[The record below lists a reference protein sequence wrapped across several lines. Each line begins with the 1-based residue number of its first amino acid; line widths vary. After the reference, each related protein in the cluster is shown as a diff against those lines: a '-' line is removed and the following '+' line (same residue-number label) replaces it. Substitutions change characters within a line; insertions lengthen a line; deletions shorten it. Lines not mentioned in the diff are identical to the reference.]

1 MLATLAS
8 PPLNDPR
15 LVYERKY
22 DGIRAIVE
30 IAPAAAKAA
39 NARVRIA
46 SRLGNDKT
54 AQFPEVV
61 AALDAWARA
70 NPAAAGEGALI
81 LDGEIVALDEAGEAL
96 GFQRIQDRIHLTGSA
111 DVERVAARHPV
122 AYVVFDLL
130 SRGGRDLR
138 ALPLVERRMQLEQL
152 FADGRPERLRL
163 SEIAVGDGTALYEQA
178 LADGWEGLIAKDG
191 ASRYRSGERASEWR
205 KLKLVKRQEMI
216 IGGWT
221 EPRRSRAK
229 LGALLLGVRE
239 PAGLR
244 YAGHVGSGFTEKD
257 LAKLGRLL
265 AAREVEDCPFTAK
278 PPANERPHWVRPE
291 LVAEVQ
297 FSGWTDD
304 GIARHA
310 VFLGLRDDVVPAAV
324 VREEGSAQV
333 NEDRARDDLPA
344 YLADLALALEEIEAS
359 KTGGGRLELPGG
371 ISMDVSNLKKPLW
384 PALGIT
390 KGQLMRYY
398 VAVAPQLLPVLED
411 RPLVM
416 RRFPDGVDGGAFY
429 QQRAPDKV
437 PPGVR
442 VQHIAAD
449 KEVPTRLIGGSLV
462 TLLYMTQLA
471 SISQDPW
478 FSRAKTIDDIDFA
491 AIDLDPLE
499 GTPFSTVRDVAR
511 WTHDELDAL
520 GVEGYVKTSG
530 ASGMHIY
537 VPMPAGTPYESG
549 MLFCQVVA
557 TIVAGKHPRA
567 ATVERAVERRPAGTV
582 YIDYLQN
589 IQGKTIACAYS
600 ARASA
605 YAGASAPLRW
615 TEIGDRLDPRDFTIA
630 TLPARLRTVGDLWAG
645 LRRSR
650 GIDLAAAID
659 RAQSKHGKL
668 RR

>member
-1 MLATLAS
+1 MLATLANA
-8 PPLNDPR
+8 PLVDAR

-22 DGIRAIVE
+22 DGIRAVVE
-30 IAPAAAKAA
+30 VAPAAGKAA
-39 NARVRIA
+39 RARVRIA

-61 AALDAWARA
+61 ASLDAWARA
-70 NPAAAGEGALI
+70 NPAAVGKGALI
-81 LDGEIVALDEAGEAL
+81 LDGEIVALDDAGAPQ
-96 GFQRIQDRIHLTGSA
+96 GFQRIQDRIHLTGAA
-111 DVERVAARHPV
+111 DVVRVAAHRPV

-130 SRGGRDLR
+130 FREGRDLR

-152 FADGRPERLRL
+152 FAGARPDRLRL
-163 SEIAVGDGTALYEQA
+163 SEIAVGDGTAIYERA

-205 KLKLVKRQEMI
+205 KIKLVKRQEMI
-216 IGGWT
+216 VGGWT

-229 LGALLLGVRE
+229 LGALLLGVRD

-257 LAKLGRLL
+257 LERIGRKL
-265 AAREVEDCPFTAK
+265 AEREIHECPFTAI
-278 PPANERPHWVRPE
+278 PPANERPHWVRPD

-310 VFLGLRDDVVPAAV
+310 VFLGLRDDVAPAAV
-324 VREEGSAQV
+324 VREEETASP
-333 NEDRARDDLPA
+333 EDAE
-344 YLADLALALEEIEAS
+344 LASLSSALEQIERS
-359 KTGGGRLELPGG
+359 KARGGGTVDLPGG
-371 ISMDVSNLKKPLW
+371 VSLEVSNLNKLLW
-384 PALGIT
+384 PKLGIT
-390 KGQLMRYY
+390 KGQLLRYY
-398 VAVAPQLLPVLED
+398 VAVAPYLLPVLED

-416 RRFPDGVDGGAFY
+416 RRFPDGVDGPAFY

-437 PPGVR
+437 PRGVR
-442 VQHIAAD
+442 VERVAAD
-449 KEVPTRLIGGSLV
+449 KEVPTRLIGGSLA

-478 FSRAKTIDDIDFA
+478 FSRATSPDDIDFA

-499 GTPFSTVRDVAR
+499 GTPFATVRDVAR
-511 WTHDELDAL
+511 WTHEQLDAL
-520 GVEGYVKTSG
+520 GVEGFVKTSG

-537 VPMPAGTPYESG
+537 VPMPPGTPYESG
-549 MLFCQVVA
+549 VLFCQIVA
-557 TIVAGKHPRA
+557 TLVAAKHPRA

-589 IQGKTIACAYS
+589 ILGKTIACAYS

-605 YAGASAPLRW
+605 YAGASTPLRW
-615 TEIGDRLDPRDFTIA
+615 TEIGERLDPRDFTIA
-630 TLPARLRTVGDLWAG
+630 TLPARLRSVGDLWAE

-650 GIDLAAAID
+650 GVDLEAAIE
-659 RAQSKHGKL
+659 RAQTRHGKSP
-668 RR
+668 R